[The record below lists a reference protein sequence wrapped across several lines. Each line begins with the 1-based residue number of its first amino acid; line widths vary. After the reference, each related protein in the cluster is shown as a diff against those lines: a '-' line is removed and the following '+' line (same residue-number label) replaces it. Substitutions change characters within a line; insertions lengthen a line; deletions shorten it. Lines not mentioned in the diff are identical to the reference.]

1 MRSWTKTVAVG
12 MGRRLRFERDSDLL
26 KINTERTWGLEGE
39 RQERMTPE
47 FLTWVTRQPMAPLT
61 EMRSIE
67 GGEGFGENVTN
78 TVDGLTCHPI
88 LHPI

>member
-1 MRSWTKTVAVG
+1 
-12 MGRRLRFERDSDLL
+12 
-26 KINTERTWGLEGE
+26 
-39 RQERMTPE
+39 MTPE
-47 FLTWVTRQPMAPLT
+47 FLTWVTRQTMAPFT
-61 EMRSIE
+61 EMWSIE